1 MKRKVAIMVVA
12 ALAVVVMAVSFT
24 ACDGGSGDIK
34 SLYDAIFGFSNQYA
48 TTTTMSAVEL
58 DDLDGADVLVS
69 GKALIAQRTDP
80 DTSETAYELWVNSPK
95 EMSPLMTPVYSGDI
109 KPKEVPYDNAWSS
122 VTADWCWVVDNAEAR
137 TITLFTI
144 DRGKETIEYDAWSG
158 APSMYIERV
167 SGGIETLFVNGEAFC
182 EYDREKGV
190 VTETGETEV
199 GDEEPTLEP
208 EGVMIEL
215 EDVDIELVD
224 DTVARVYDKDGN
236 VLRLVNMENLVPG
249 RSAEVVAA
257 TKKAVL
263 LQELKELPAD
273 ASDYDFYEGADK
285 YAVAQYKYDWKS
297 GKVSE
302 ADFGYVLDGSNGA
315 GLLGMMMDVFP
326 MEVAKIGDDKAL
338 VPGGMVLFDS
348 DMKVVCDLDDI
359 MPGAVSFDVVGEYLI
374 LTDGTIVRYYD
385 SEGNVVGEYLSSL
398 GINNDASGLLVKG
411 NDYFTVSGE
420 YLFTLGYTYEPGEKV
435 FVASVPGKVYYV
447 EMNEVDPDAEADPE
461 ASAGDF
467 MVYDVATG
475 TSTTICEMEN
485 VIEADFDH
493 GIYITVDDSDNYSVV
508 RVDDGSRLCDF
519 NASEASVGMTAFG
532 EDVLIEYSV
541 THVDGAVET
550 EESRYILIDIETVTP
565 ELF

>member
-24 ACDGGSGDIK
+24 ACDGGSGDVK
-34 SLYDAIFGFSNQYA
+34 SLYDAIFGLSNQYA

-58 DDLDGADVLVS
+58 DDLDGADVSVS
-69 GKALIAQRTDP
+69 GKALIAQRTDSGTG
-80 DTSETAYELWVNSPK
+80 DVTYELWVGGTSQ
-95 EMSPLMTPVYSGDI
+95 VYSGPI
-109 KPKEVPYDNAWSS
+109 RPGKVSG
-122 VTADWCWVVDNAEAR
+122 ADWCWYVNDVEMG
-137 TITLFTI
+137 TITAFTV
-144 DRGKETIEYDAWSG
+144 DETVSPYIYEYKGSSVVTPYVVSGVLYLDGEPVYEYDS
-158 APSMYIERV
+158 
-167 SGGIETLFVNGEAFC
+167 ET
-182 EYDREKGV
+182 DT
-190 VTETGETEV
+190 VTEIGETEV

-215 EDVDIELVD
+215 EEVDIELVD

-348 DMKVVCDLDDI
+348 DMKVFCDLDDI
-359 MPGAVSFDVVGEYLI
+359 MPGAVSFDVAGEYLI

-398 GINNDASGLLVKG
+398 GISNDASGLLVKG

-420 YLFTLGYTYEPGEKV
+420 YLFTLGYTYEPGEKA
-435 FVASVPGKVYYV
+435 FVASVPGKVYYI
-447 EMNEVDPDAEADPE
+447 EMNEVDPDAELDAE

-467 MVYDVATG
+467 KVYDVATG

-485 VIEADFDH
+485 VIKDYFDH

-508 RVDDGSRLCDF
+508 RVDDGSKLIDF
-519 NASEASVGMTAFG
+519 SASDASVGMTVFG
-532 EDVLIEYSV
+532 EDLLIKYSV
-541 THVDGAVET
+541 TQVDGSVET
-550 EESRYILIDIETVTP
+550 EESRYILINIDTTTP

>member
-24 ACDGGSGDIK
+24 ACDGGSGDFK
-34 SLYDAIFGFSNQYA
+34 SLYDAIFGLGNQYA
-48 TTTTMSAVEL
+48 TTTTMSALEL
-58 DDLDGADVLVS
+58 DDLDGADVSVS
-69 GKALIAQRTDP
+69 GKALIAQRTDS
-80 DTSETAYELWVNSPK
+80 DTNDVTYELWVGGTSQ
-95 EMSPLMTPVYSGDI
+95 VYSGPI
-109 KPKEVPYDNAWSS
+109 SPRQVNG
-122 VTADWCWVVDNAEAR
+122 ADWCWYVNDVEMG
-137 TITLFTI
+137 TITAFTV
-144 DRGKETIEYDAWSG
+144 DETVSPYICEYEGSSVVAPYVVSGVLYLDGEPVYEYDS
-158 APSMYIERV
+158 
-167 SGGIETLFVNGEAFC
+167 ET
-182 EYDREKGV
+182 DT
-190 VTETGETEV
+190 VTEIGETEV

-302 ADFGYVLDGSNGA
+302 ADFGYVLDGSNGT

-374 LTDGTIVRYYD
+374 LTDGTIARYYD
-385 SEGNVVGEYLSSL
+385 SEGNVVGEYLSSQ
-398 GINNDASGLLVKG
+398 GITEDESGLLVKG

-420 YLFTLGYTYEPGEKV
+420 YLFTLGYNYEPGEKA
-435 FVASVPGKVYYV
+435 FVASVPGKVYYI
-447 EMNEVDPDAEADPE
+447 EMNEVDPDAESDAE

-467 MVYDVATG
+467 KVYDVATG

-508 RVDDGSRLCDF
+508 RVDDGSKLIDF
-519 NASEASVGMTAFG
+519 SASDASVGMTAFG

-541 THVDGAVET
+541 TNVDGAVET

>member
-24 ACDGGSGDIK
+24 ACDGGSGDVK
-34 SLYDAIFGFSNQYA
+34 SLYDAIFGLSNQYA

-58 DDLDGADVLVS
+58 DDLDGADVSVS
-69 GKALIAQRTDP
+69 GKALIAQRTDSGTG
-80 DTSETAYELWVNSPK
+80 DVTYELWVGGTSQ
-95 EMSPLMTPVYSGDI
+95 VYSGPI
-109 KPKEVPYDNAWSS
+109 RPGKVSG
-122 VTADWCWVVDNAEAR
+122 ADWCWYVNDVEMG
-137 TITLFTI
+137 TITAFTV
-144 DRGKETIEYDAWSG
+144 DETVSPYIYEYKGSSVVTPYVVSGVLYLDGEPVYEYDS
-158 APSMYIERV
+158 
-167 SGGIETLFVNGEAFC
+167 ET
-182 EYDREKGV
+182 DT
-190 VTETGETEV
+190 VTEIGETEV

-348 DMKVVCDLDDI
+348 DMKVFCDLDDI
-359 MPGAVSFDVVGEYLI
+359 MPGAVSFDVAGEYLI

-398 GINNDASGLLVKG
+398 GISNDASGLLVKG

-420 YLFTLGYTYEPGEKV
+420 YLFTLGYTYEPGEKA
-435 FVASVPGKVYYV
+435 FVASVPGKVYYF
-447 EMNEVDPDAEADPE
+447 EMNEVDPDAELDAE

-467 MVYDVATG
+467 KVYDVATG

-485 VIEADFDH
+485 VIKDYFDH

-508 RVDDGSRLCDF
+508 RVDDGSKLIDF
-519 NASEASVGMTAFG
+519 SASDASVGMTVFG
-532 EDVLIEYSV
+532 EDLLIKYSV
-541 THVDGAVET
+541 TQVDGSVET
-550 EESRYILIDIETVTP
+550 EESRYILINIDTTTP

>member
-24 ACDGGSGDIK
+24 ACDGGSGDVK
-34 SLYDAIFGFSNQYA
+34 SLYDAIFGLSNQYA
-48 TTTTMSAVEL
+48 TTTTMSATEL
-58 DDLDGADVLVS
+58 DDLDGADVSVS

-80 DTSETAYELWVNSPK
+80 DTNDVNYELWVGGTSRIYTGQIAP
-95 EMSPLMTPVYSGDI
+95 TAV
-109 KPKEVPYDNAWSS
+109 
-122 VTADWCWVVDNAEAR
+122 ADWCWYVNDTAMKTINVYTADAVNQFFEFKYDGNSVILPYVTGNVLCVDDVGV
-137 TITLFTI
+137 L
-144 DRGKETIEYDAWSG
+144 EYD
-158 APSMYIERV
+158 PQ
-167 SGGIETLFVNGEAFC
+167 T
-182 EYDREKGV
+182 DT
-190 VTETGETEV
+190 VTEIGETTV

-315 GLLGMMMDVFP
+315 GLLGMIMDVFP

-338 VPGGMVLFDS
+338 VSGGKVLFDS

-374 LTDGTIVRYYD
+374 LTDGTIARYYD

-398 GINNDASGLLVKG
+398 GINEDASGLLVKG

-435 FVASVPGKVYYV
+435 FVASVPGKVYYF
-447 EMNEVDPDAEADPE
+447 EMNEVDPDAELDAE

-467 MVYDVATG
+467 KVYDVATG

-485 VIEADFDH
+485 VIEPDFDH
-493 GIYITVDDSDNYSVV
+493 GIYIISDGKDGYSVFKTA
-508 RVDDGSRLCDF
+508 DGSKLIDF
-519 NASEASVGMTAFG
+519 SASDASVGTITFG
-532 EDVLIEYSV
+532 EDLLIKYTV
-541 THVDGAVET
+541 TNVDGAVET
-550 EESRYILIDIETVTP
+550 EESRYILINIDTTTP

>member
-24 ACDGGSGDIK
+24 ACDGGSGDVK

-58 DDLDGADVLVS
+58 DDLDGADVSVS

-122 VTADWCWVVDNAEAR
+122 ATADWCWVVDNAEAK

-190 VTETGETEV
+190 VTEIGETTG

-215 EDVDIELVD
+215 DDVDIELVD

-359 MPGAVSFDVVGEYLI
+359 MPGAVSFDVAGEYLI

-519 NASEASVGMTAFG
+519 NASDASVGMTAFG

>member
-24 ACDGGSGDIK
+24 ACDGGSGDVK
-34 SLYDAIFGFSNQYA
+34 SLYDAIFGLSNQYA

-80 DTSETAYELWVNSPK
+80 DTNDVNYELWVGGTSRIYTGQIAP
-95 EMSPLMTPVYSGDI
+95 TAV
-109 KPKEVPYDNAWSS
+109 
-122 VTADWCWVVDNAEAR
+122 ADWCWYVNDTAMKMINVYTADAVNQFFEFKYDGNSVILPYVMSNVLYVDDVGV
-137 TITLFTI
+137 L
-144 DRGKETIEYDAWSG
+144 EYD
-158 APSMYIERV
+158 PQT
-167 SGGIETLFVNGEAFC
+167 ET
-182 EYDREKGV
+182 
-190 VTETGETEV
+190 VTEIGETTG

-249 RSAEVVAA
+249 RSTEVVAA

-359 MPGAVSFDVVGEYLI
+359 MPGAASFDVVGEYLI
-374 LTDGTIVRYYD
+374 LTDGTIDRYYD
-385 SEGNVVGEYLSSL
+385 SDGNVVGEYLSSL

-420 YLFTLGYTYEPGEKV
+420 YLFTLGYTYKPGEKV
-435 FVASVPGKVYYV
+435 FVASVPGKVYYA
-447 EMNEVDPDAEADPE
+447 EMNEVDPDAEPDAE

-467 MVYDVATG
+467 KVYDVATG

-485 VIEADFDH
+485 VIEPDFDH
-493 GIYITVDDSDNYSVV
+493 GIYIVSDGSDGYSVYNLA
-508 RVDDGSRLCDF
+508 DGSKLIDF
-519 NASEASVGMTAFG
+519 SASDASVGMTAFG
-532 EDVLIEYSV
+532 EDLLIKYTV
-541 THVDGAVET
+541 TNVDGAVET
-550 EESRYILIDIETVTP
+550 EESRYILINIDTTTP